1 MQDAVNKILSIE
13 EEATRRVEKARAEA
27 EALLSGTETEA
38 KAILERGRADA
49 QAEAEALGKEIVR
62 KGAEESRAI
71 VAAADAKRGEASRL
85 DPDRSSPIAAL
96 LLRELLKTED

>member
-49 QAEAEALGKEIVR
+49 RAEAEALGKEIVR

-71 VAAADAKRGEASRL
+71 VDAADAKRGETSRL

-96 LLRELLKTED
+96 LLREILKTKD